1 MIPSLRA
8 TARPRSG
15 RPLDGCIIV
24 NLRFRAAANKQEE
37 RSGTFAE
44 LRRQRNHDEDAQN
57 VLAVT
62 TMSSRRSRATLS
74 QATTGPRDRFF
85 AIEARES
92 KHQNPIPRPE
102 RGRHRARSASSE
114 VGLERGRPRARSALN
129 RFGLESSVSVPSLAL
144 NGFGLERGRP
154 QTGSASSEVG
164 LERGRPRVRTSSEV
178 DLERGRPRIGPA
190 SRKVILERGRGL
202 ERGRPGARSAWSKDG
217 LE

>member
-1 MIPSLRA
+1 MGS
-8 TARPRSG
+8 THSVYVH
-15 RPLDGCIIV
+15 GCIIV

-62 TMSSRRSRATLS
+62 TTSSRLSRRSGATLS

-114 VGLERGRPRARSALN
+114 VGLERGRPRARL
-129 RFGLESSVSVPSLAL
+129 
-144 NGFGLERGRP
+144 
-154 QTGSASSEVG
+154 ASSEVN

-178 DLERGRPRIGPA
+178 GLESGRPR
-190 SRKVILERGRGL
+190 
-202 ERGRPGARSAWSKDG
+202 ARSSPSEVV
-217 LE
+217 LEFE